1 MDLPIDSDEILLPEQ
16 FLNDPAEYIKKITED
31 KMEKVILLEDNLLPR
46 IVVMKYDKLNKLLTS
61 AQTLS
66 PLNRDELSREMS
78 MLLSVRN
85 KIHFFDNLS
94 DEEIV
99 SLTNYS
105 EFIRPLKGTHIF
117 EQGDFGKEI
126 YYILTG
132 KVDIHGYN
140 EQAGKNDQFSHLAT
154 LEEGMVFGEIGAI
167 IGEARSARAS
177 VASDDAF
184 ILSISVHTDISNSNS
199 VSFVK
204 MYKNIIESISSKLTT
219 ANKQLYPFISG

>member
-1 MDLPIDSDEILLPEQ
+1 MNLPIDSDEILLPEQ

-31 KMEKVILLEDNLLPR
+31 KMQKLILLEDNLLPR

-61 AQTLS
+61 AKTLD

-78 MLLSVRN
+78 MLLSVRK

-99 SLTNYS
+99 SLTKHS

-126 YYILTG
+126 YYILNG

-140 EQAGKNDQFSHLAT
+140 EQGGKNDQFSHLAT

-184 ILSISVHTDISNSNS
+184 ILSISVHTNISNSNS

-204 MYKNIIESISSKLTT
+204 MYKNIIESLSSKLTT